1 MLRAMTNLDRVRV
14 GPVARPHPGR
24 RRLAMPSQALMRQ
37 VIEQASEVRMIW
49 QANEFRSEQFNLGP
63 GRRHV
68 EIERNIAA
76 AFDIRRGGV
85 GCPGPYECSLADLA
99 DDQALAFGLGI
110 GLAYSADAEP
120 EMTGEAAH
128 RQQPADWPRNR
139 RA

>member
-49 QANEFRSEQFNLGP
+49 QADEFRSEQFNLGP

-76 AFDIRRGGV
+76 AFDIRRSEERRVGKECVIRVDLGG
-85 GCPGPYECSLADLA
+85 
-99 DDQALAFGLGI
+99 
-110 GLAYSADAEP
+110 
-120 EMTGEAAH
+120 
-128 RQQPADWPRNR
+128 R
-139 RA
+139 RIIKKKNKSDYGTE